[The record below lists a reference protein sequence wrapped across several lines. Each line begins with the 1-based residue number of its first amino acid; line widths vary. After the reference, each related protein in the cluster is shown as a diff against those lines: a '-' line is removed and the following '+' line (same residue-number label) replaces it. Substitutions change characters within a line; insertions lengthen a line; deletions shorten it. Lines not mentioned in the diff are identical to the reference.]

1 MAALGFKLGVTKLMI
16 KETKFLQFIPS
27 AEHALSNETEI
38 LADVVSGEIDKALSI
53 WTTSNSIV
61 VPRRLQRHDSF
72 EYARRRSEN
81 KGWPVFLRESGG
93 GATPQGSGI
102 INVTYAF
109 VCQKHP
115 SIQDSY
121 EKLCDPIKEIA
132 RDLSLPVWT
141 GAVEG
146 SFCDGDYNVVIANR
160 KFAGTAQRRSWRRVQ
175 GRQAVLFAHALILLD
190 ADIQGSV
197 AAINQFYSDCQQFQH
212 IVPDAHVN
220 LSDLAN
226 RDQIMTSEK
235 CAELLHQRYS
245 EMLHQSV

>member
-1 MAALGFKLGVTKLMI
+1 M
-16 KETKFLQFIPS
+16 
-27 AEHALSNETEI
+27 
-38 LADVVSGEIDKALSI
+38 
-53 WTTSNSIV
+53 
-61 VPRRLQRHDSF
+61 
-72 EYARRRSEN
+72 
-81 KGWPVFLRESGG
+81 
-93 GATPQGSGI
+93 
-102 INVTYAF
+102 
-109 VCQKHP
+109 
-115 SIQDSY
+115 
-121 EKLCDPIKEIA
+121 
-132 RDLSLPVWT
+132 
-141 GAVEG
+141 EG

-160 KFAGTAQRRSWRRVQ
+160 KFAGTAQRRSWRRMQ